1 MTEVPGRV
9 LTAPKIQYGG
19 RVCTTYIT
27 IIH

>member
-19 RVCTTYIT
+19 R
-27 IIH
+27 